1 MRRRNILIWQI
12 EFSETAVKQLKK
24 IDKNTSKRIIDFFRV
39 RIAKTD
45 NPRNIGKALTGP
57 LGNFWRY
64 RVGDY
69 RIICDIQDNNFVI
82 LILKVANRNEVY
94 RK

>member
-1 MRRRNILIWQI
+1 LIWQI
-12 EFSETAVKQLKK
+12 KFSETAVKQLKK
-24 IDKNTSKRIIDFFRV
+24 IDTNTSKRIMDFFRE

-45 NPRNIGKALTGP
+45 NPRNIGKTLTGP

-82 LILKVANRNEVY
+82 LVLKAANRNEVY

>member
-24 IDKNTSKRIIDFFRV
+24 IDKNTSKRIIDFFRE

-45 NPRNIGKALTGP
+45 NPRNIGKALRGP

-82 LILKVANRNEVY
+82 LVLKVANRSEVY

>member
-1 MRRRNILIWQI
+1 MIWQI
-12 EFSETAVKQLKK
+12 KFSETAVKQLKK

>member
-1 MRRRNILIWQI
+1 MIWQI